1 VFDKA
6 EVLVERLRAKADA
19 LLEEITDVPIRD
31 LLRFFTETVLA
42 KELPPT
48 NLEANPN
55 ILVQLNTV
63 TNGSVSL
70 LPVIRM

>member
-1 VFDKA
+1 
-6 EVLVERLRAKADA
+6 
-19 LLEEITDVPIRD
+19 
-31 LLRFFTETVLA
+31 VLA

-55 ILVQLNTV
+55 ILVQLNAV